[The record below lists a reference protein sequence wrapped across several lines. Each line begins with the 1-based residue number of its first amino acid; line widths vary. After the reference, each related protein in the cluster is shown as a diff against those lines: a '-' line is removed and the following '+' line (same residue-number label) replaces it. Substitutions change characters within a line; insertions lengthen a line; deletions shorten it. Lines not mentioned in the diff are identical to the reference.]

1 VKPLDPL
8 DLRDTLRFVIFA
20 NSNRATKRRHT
31 VTHSLVRRAAFTA
44 TAAAVCATGAVAV
57 AATPARS
64 VPAASGNSVLGRN
77 VIVFDPS
84 MSTADIQA
92 KVNAIASRQV
102 TNQFGTQRY
111 ALLFKPGTYG
121 STADPLDFQVGFYT
135 EVAGLGQNPDDVT
148 INGSID
154 VYNQSDGTALDNF
167 WRSLS
172 NLHINVT
179 GPGGNG
185 STNGCYANTEF
196 WAVSQAAPMRRVDVT
211 GNATFMDYCTSPSYA
226 SGGFVADTSFGSGTP
241 VNGSQQQFYVR
252 NSSMGGWSNGV
263 WNQVFSGDVGAP
275 AQSFGTTNPDGSAA
289 QPYTTLATTP
299 VSREKP
305 YLYVGPNGNYRVFV
319 PSARTNSV
327 GTTWQKG
334 QTAGKAM
341 LLSRFYVAKPG
352 DSARTINAELA
363 QGKNLLLTPGVYN
376 TTQPIAVKRADTVV
390 LGLGLATIEPDAGN
404 IAMTTADVPGIDIAG
419 VIFDAGAEKSHA
431 LLRVGSTA
439 AGERPGRQ
447 QAASAADPTALQDVF
462 FRVGG
467 AHLGRVINGLVVNS
481 NDTILD
487 DIWSWRADHSQNA
500 ADTGW
505 TVNTAQNG
513 VVVNGNN
520 VTATGLFAEHYQKY
534 NLLWNGQHG
543 ETIFF
548 QNELPYDA
556 PNQAAWTHDGQPGF
570 PGYKVADSVT
580 THSAY
585 GLGSYIFTNV
595 DPTLHSAD
603 GFEVPNAPRV
613 TMHDLVTISLNAAGT
628 IDHVIN
634 GIGSAVT
641 PTVQGPSDVTSYSN
655 GVSS

>member
-1 VKPLDPL
+1 VIVPDPI
-8 DLRDTLRFVIFA
+8 DLTDTLRFVMIA
-20 NSNRATKRRHT
+20 NSNRVHPLTR
-31 VTHSLVRRAAFTA
+31 SLAGRAALAA
-44 TAAAVCATGAVAV
+44 TAAVVFAAGAGVAV
-57 AATPARS
+57 AAPDR
-64 VPAASGNSVLGRN
+64 AASPRAAAVGTSPLGRN

-84 MSTADIQA
+84 MSTAAIQA
-92 KVNAIASRQV
+92 KVNAIANRQL

-121 STADPLDFQVGFYT
+121 STTDPLDFQVGFYT

-185 STNGCYANTEF
+185 MAGCYANTEF
-196 WAVSQAAPMRRVDVT
+196 WAVSQAAPVRRLDIT
-211 GNATFMDYCTSPSYA
+211 GNTTFMDYCTSPSYA
-226 SGGFVADTSFGSGTP
+226 SGGFVADTSFGATSVP

-252 NSSMGGWSNGV
+252 NSVMGGWSNGV

-275 AQSFGTTNPDGSAA
+275 AQSFGMTDSSGAA
-289 QPYTTLATTP
+289 EPPYTTLATTP
-299 VSREKP
+299 ASREKP
-305 YLYVGPNGNYRVFV
+305 YLYVGPNGGYRVFV
-319 PSARTNSV
+319 PSAKTDSV

-334 QTAGKAM
+334 QTPGRSM
-341 LLSRFYVAKPG
+341 LLRRFFVATPG
-352 DSARTINAELA
+352 DSAKTINAALA
-363 QGKNLLLTPGVYN
+363 QGQNLLLTPGIYN
-376 TTQPIAVKRADTVV
+376 TTQTIAVKRADTVV

-419 VIFDAGAEKSHA
+419 IIFDAGAEKSHA

-439 AGERPGRQ
+439 AGERPGQ
-447 QAASAADPTALQDVF
+447 QVAASAADPTALQDVF

-467 AHLGRVINGLVVNS
+467 AHVGRVINALVVNS

-487 DIWSWRADHSQNA
+487 DIWSWRADHSEKA

-513 VVVNGNN
+513 VVVNGNY
-520 VTATGLFAEHYQKY
+520 VTATGLFAEHYQNY

-634 GIGSAVT
+634 GVGGAVT

-655 GVSS
+655 GVSN